1 MGFFNSFK
9 GLFNFFRRENEF
21 IFKNGQQKRSQYIMN
36 SSTWHMI
43 YYKYYENG
51 QKESII
57 KSKNGV
63 IYEREVYSE
72 NGDLLISEKLNIT
85 DNVSNK
91 KKLENNDVD
100 LKSKIIDATKKESSS
115 NLNDNGNKLNTSSAQ
130 VLFQKG
136 QSARNGKDYKLAI
149 QYYEDAIKIDP
160 NHAGSYFYLGLI
172 YDEVLQKYD
181 LSSEYYSKVIKVDPE
196 PDPVTYYNRGIVYA
210 KLLKYKDAINDF
222 TIAIEKDPTNAS
234 AFKNRGVVKQVLG
247 LNSCSDWKKGCEL
260 GSKECCSW
268 FERDGCYVELKE
280 KETTKQES
288 SSNLNKLKQK
298 NLKSSSNFMFELDE
312 LQALFYNMTQIGL
325 IDGEFSEKEQAFS
338 NSIIEEMPGFNLV
351 SDWKSFVD
359 DAFALKGE
367 DALNILKKMDF
378 QKRVYVMKVLI
389 SLIGSDG
396 RFDDKEISALKE
408 LKVFL
413 NINDS
418 DLKFNRKTDYLDD
431 KILDLLDQALK
442 YSSKK

>member
-1 MGFFNSFK
+1 M
-9 GLFNFFRRENEF
+9 
-21 IFKNGQQKRSQYIMN
+21 
-36 SSTWHMI
+36 
-43 YYKYYENG
+43 
-51 QKESII
+51 
-57 KSKNGV
+57 
-63 IYEREVYSE
+63 
-72 NGDLLISEKLNIT
+72 
-85 DNVSNK
+85 
-91 KKLENNDVD
+91 
-100 LKSKIIDATKKESSS
+100 
-115 NLNDNGNKLNTSSAQ
+115 
-130 VLFQKG
+130 FQKG

-181 LSSEYYSKVIKVDPE
+181 LSLEYYSKVIKVDPE

-210 KLLKYKDAINDF
+210 KLKKYKDAINDF

-234 AFKNRGVVKQVLG
+234 AFKNRGVVKQHAG
-247 LNSCSDWKKGCEL
+247 LNSCSDWKKACEL
-260 GSKECCSW
+260 GSTECCSW
-268 FERDGCYVELKE
+268 FERDGCYGELKE
-280 KETTKQES
+280 KETSKQES
-288 SSNLNKLKQK
+288 SNHLNKLKQK
-298 NLKSSSNFMFELDE
+298 NIKSSSNFMFELDE
-312 LQALFYNMTQIGL
+312 LQALFYMMTQIGL

-367 DALNILKKMDF
+367 DALNILKKIEF
-378 QKRVYVMKVLI
+378 QKRIYVMKVLV

-396 RFDDKEISALKE
+396 KFDDKEISALNE
-408 LKVFL
+408 LKVVL
-413 NINDS
+413 DVNDS
-418 DLKFNRKTDYLDD
+418 DLKFNRNTDYLDD